1 MSQGQLQREKT
12 ERPSQDHEVEHVD
25 YKPTDNKASEIID
38 DILDAIDEVLEENAQ
53 DFIDAFVQ
61 KGGQ

>member
-12 ERPSQDHEVEHVD
+12 ERPSEDHEVEHVD
-25 YKPTDNKASEIID
+25 YKPVETPAADGLD

-61 KGGQ
+61 KGGK